1 MFYIAIPSYRRT
13 TTLVKKTLMMLLK
26 AEMPGDNITI
36 FVASEEEA
44 EMYRQ
49 VVIFPVVVGL
59 PGIHQQRRFIE
70 EYYPVGSRVLC
81 IDDDVSRIKMKVQMP
96 LAQAVERMFDIC
108 AKEGAAM
115 FGIQPCS
122 HSLGLKDEYTVGLS
136 YCIGAFHGII
146 IKEPL
151 LETSPSPFF
160 EDFWRTI
167 RAYQRDGKIARFNG
181 LAPVTR
187 YFSEAGGLQAFRTPE
202 VQEQAMKEFKERFP
216 SLCTLRVREGKMTD
230 VRIKPIIQKR
240 VTCPFAA
247 PS

>member
-49 VVIFPVVVGL
+49 FVIFPVVVGL

-81 IDDDVSRIKMKVQMP
+81 IDDDVSKIKMKVPMP
-96 LAQAVERMFDIC
+96 LAHAVERMFDIT
-108 AKEGAAM
+108 AKEGAALW
-115 FGIQPCS
+115 GINPCS
-122 HSLGLKDEYTVGLS
+122 HTLGLKDEYTVGLS
-136 YCIGAFHGII
+136 YCIGAFQGII
-146 IKEPL
+146 IKEPK
-151 LETSPSPFF
+151 LETSPSPFY
-160 EDFWRTI
+160 EDFWRTVK
-167 RAYQRDGKIARFNG
+167 AYQRDGKVVRFNG

-187 YFSEAGGLQAFRTPE
+187 YFSEAGGLQEFRTPE
-202 VQEQAMKEFKERFP
+202 GQEDAMKDFKGRFP
-216 SLCTLRVREGKMTD
+216 TLCILRMREGKMTD
-230 VRIKPIIQKR
+230 VRIRPLIGKR
-240 VTCPFAA
+240 AA
-247 PS
+247 FQN

>member
-59 PGIHQQRRFIE
+59 PGIHQQRSFIE
-70 EYYPVGSRVLC
+70 NYYPVGSRVLC
-81 IDDDVSRIKMKVQMP
+81 IDDDVSKIKMKVQMP
-96 LAQAVERMFDIC
+96 LAQAVDRMFDIT

-115 FGIQPCS
+115 WGINPCS
-122 HSLGLKDEYTVGLS
+122 HTLGLKDEYTVGLS
-136 YCIGAFHGII
+136 YCIGAFQGII
-146 IKEPL
+146 IKDPK
-151 LETSPSPFF
+151 LETSPSPFY
-160 EDFWRTI
+160 EDFWRTVK
-167 RAYQRDGKIARFNG
+167 AYQRDGKVVRFNG

-187 YFSEAGGLQAFRTPE
+187 YFSEAGGLQEFRTPTG
-202 VQEQAMKEFKERFP
+202 QEEAMKDFKERFP
-216 SLCTLRVREGKMTD
+216 TLCILRVREGKMTD
-230 VRIKPIIQKR
+230 VRIRPLIGKR
-240 VTCPFAA
+240 AA
-247 PS
+247 FQN

>member
-70 EYYPVGSRVLC
+70 SYYSVGSRVLC
-81 IDDDVSRIKMKVQMP
+81 IDDDVSKIKMKVQMP
-96 LAQAVERMFDIC
+96 LAQAVDRMFDIT
-108 AKEGAAM
+108 AKEGAAL
-115 FGIQPCS
+115 FGINPCS
-122 HSLGLKDEYTVGLS
+122 HTLGLKDEYTVGLS
-136 YCIGAFHGII
+136 YCIGAFQGII
-146 IKEPL
+146 IKDPK
-151 LETSPSPFF
+151 LETSPSPFY
-160 EDFWRTI
+160 EDFWRTVK
-167 RAYQRDGKIARFNG
+167 AYQRDGKVVRFNG

-187 YFSEAGGLQAFRTPE
+187 YFSEAGGLQEFRTPTG
-202 VQEQAMKEFKERFP
+202 QEDAMKDFKERFP
-216 SLCTLRVREGKMTD
+216 TLCILRVREGKMTD
-230 VRIKPIIQKR
+230 VRIRPLIGKR
-240 VTCPFAA
+240 AA
-247 PS
+247 FQI

>member
-70 EYYPVGSRVLC
+70 SYYSVGSRVLC
-81 IDDDVSRIKMKVQMP
+81 IDDDVSKIKMKVQMP
-96 LAQAVERMFDIC
+96 LAQAVDRMFDIT
-108 AKEGAAM
+108 AKEGAAL
-115 FGIQPCS
+115 FGINPCS
-122 HSLGLKDEYTVGLS
+122 HTLGLKDEYTVGLS
-136 YCIGAFHGII
+136 YCIGAFQGII
-146 IKEPL
+146 IKDPK
-151 LETSPSPFF
+151 LETSPSPFY
-160 EDFWRTI
+160 EDFWRTVK
-167 RAYQRDGKIARFNG
+167 AYQRDGKVVRFNG

-187 YFSEAGGLQAFRTPE
+187 YFSEAGGLQEFRTPTG
-202 VQEQAMKEFKERFP
+202 QEDAMKDFKERFP
-216 SLCTLRVREGKMTD
+216 TLCILRVREGKMTD
-230 VRIKPIIQKR
+230 VRIRPLIQKR
-240 VTCPFAA
+240 AA
-247 PS
+247 FQI